1 MPYGVMDY
9 QNVACR
15 HIMADII
22 GVGEHK
28 FSLTERLVFI
38 GLNLTYELPNCT
50 EYTVQND
57 EIMHH
62 SLFLF

>member
-1 MPYGVMDY
+1 MDY

-28 FSLTERLVFI
+28 FSSYR
-38 GLNLTYELPNCT
+38 
-50 EYTVQND
+50 TVGVHWPKFN
-57 EIMHH
+57 I
-62 SLFLF
+62 